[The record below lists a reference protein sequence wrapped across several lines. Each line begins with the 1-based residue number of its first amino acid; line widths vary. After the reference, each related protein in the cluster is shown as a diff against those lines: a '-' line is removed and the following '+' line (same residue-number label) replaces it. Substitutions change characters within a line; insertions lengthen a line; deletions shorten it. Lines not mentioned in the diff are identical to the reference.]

1 MLVGT
6 KGLRRDCARLRDR
19 KMPWIILLNI
29 CLITHTLTIKK
40 IEGTKLV
47 PRISKISR
55 FFTSRAVCTRLRGH
69 RRGKSVNMSGRGSQD
84 FMISQS
90 HAICPQSK
98 KSWYL
103 WYWCL
108 WFFLS
113 VKVSVLWQIFQL
125 QFMIN
130 KRWPDVLA
138 LSTTFNDLSVSRN
151 LFSKVKW
158 RQFGASGNERIWDF
172 REPPG

>member
-1 MLVGT
+1 M
-6 KGLRRDCARLRDR
+6 
-19 KMPWIILLNI
+19 
-29 CLITHTLTIKK
+29 
-40 IEGTKLV
+40 

-108 WFFLS
+108 WFFLKCES
-113 VKVSVLWQIFQL
+113 ICTLADFPASIYDKQTVAWRFGT
-125 QFMIN
+125 IN
-130 KRWPDVLA
+130 DIQRPLSLA
-138 LSTTFNDLSVSRN
+138 QSLLKGEMTSI
-151 LFSKVKW
+151 W
-158 RQFGASGNERIWDF
+158 RQRERTHLRLSRTAGLAYIYTKGLSNCRF
-172 REPPG
+172 LSQPLGSRSA